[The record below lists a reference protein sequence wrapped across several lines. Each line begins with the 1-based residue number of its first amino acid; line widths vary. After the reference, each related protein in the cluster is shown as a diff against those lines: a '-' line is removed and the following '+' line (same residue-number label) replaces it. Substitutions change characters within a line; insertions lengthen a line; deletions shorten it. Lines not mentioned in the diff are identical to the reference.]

1 MGAINKDR
9 KSCEAREEAKRPKK
23 QMFHLCKDFPRR
35 RVTAKTD
42 WKESELSGVI
52 YSLFLCIFIPKH
64 MNLLAGV
71 KLQELERAV
80 MTITNL
86 IFHFGDIYPALVWV
100 DETAVLVYSGY
111 PGQLTQI

>member
-1 MGAINKDR
+1 
-9 KSCEAREEAKRPKK
+9 
-23 QMFHLCKDFPRR
+23 
-35 RVTAKTD
+35 
-42 WKESELSGVI
+42 
-52 YSLFLCIFIPKH
+52 

-86 IFHFGDIYPALVWV
+86 IFHFCDIYPALVWV